1 MDIKKIVEI
10 NDKMPRAVEAVYY
23 FGMYRVSFCIDDSY
37 FVSIEREDES
47 VIKLSCHAIKNNFRK
62 PNFGALLTKYLDICE
77 NMNVIAVDFIIHE
90 FSSAL
95 KACIGKYE
103 QDTAVATVTT
113 LHDKIERALN
123 RIEEYSDGGYASFEY
138 NYHHLYFHTDK
149 RGIMLIDAATDYR
162 LIICSDYK
170 SVLENDGYKTIF
182 IQLCEN
188 QITEYVKKDN
198 CTREVNMFDGDYK

>member
-1 MDIKKIVEI
+1 MDMKRITEI
-10 NDKMPRAVEAVYY
+10 DNKMPRAVEAVYY
-23 FGMYRVSFCIDDSY
+23 FGMYRVSFYIDDSY
-37 FVSIEREDES
+37 FVTVGREKES
-47 VIKLSCHAIKNNFRK
+47 VIELSCYATKSNLGK
-62 PNFGALLTKYLDICE
+62 PIFGALLTKYLDICE
-77 NMNVIAVDFIIHE
+77 NMNVIAVSFIIHE

-123 RIEEYSDGGYASFEY
+123 RIKEYGDGGYASFEY

-149 RGIMLIDAATDYR
+149 RGIMLIDAATEYR

-198 CTREVNMFDGDYK
+198 CTREVNMFDGD